1 MRGSRVFGAAA
12 LLVGIAAGAYWY
24 LRPAPSEV
32 SLRLEAL
39 EAADVVA
46 TVTATGT
53 LGAVTTV
60 EVGTQVSGAISELL
74 VDFNDQVEVGQLLA
88 RLDTSLLQSDVASAR
103 AAWQVA
109 SAERDQAALALV
121 RARALFGGGNLAE
134 EELEVARMDDAVADA
149 RLRSANVS
157 LERSTRNLSFATIRS
172 PIAGTVLRRDVEVGQ
187 TVNAGMSAPTLFLLA
202 GDLSR
207 LQIMA
212 SVDEADVGRV
222 SAESGVEF
230 TVAAYGEAKFTG
242 AVRQVR
248 LQSVVAEN
256 IVTYPVVIDVEN
268 ADGRLRPG
276 MTATVSFIVEH
287 AEGALCAPNAA
298 LRFTPEPAQIGAA
311 PVSEGGAEAKAEKG
325 GKGGRGG
332 RGGRRAASKARTLWT
347 PQEDGL
353 LRGLTV
359 KTGITNGACT
369 VVEGEGVT
377 EGMTIVTGLERAA
390 EAGKSGSPLAG
401 GSAQPRRPG
410 GI

>member
-1 MRGSRVFGAAA
+1 
-12 LLVGIAAGAYWY
+12 
-24 LRPAPSEV
+24 
-32 SLRLEAL
+32 
-39 EAADVVA
+39 
-46 TVTATGT
+46 
-53 LGAVTTV
+53 
-60 EVGTQVSGAISELL
+60 
-74 VDFNDQVEVGQLLA
+74 
-88 RLDTSLLQSDVASAR
+88 
-103 AAWQVA
+103 
-109 SAERDQAALALV
+109 
-121 RARALFGGGNLAE
+121 
-134 EELEVARMDDAVADA
+134 
-149 RLRSANVS
+149 
-157 LERSTRNLSFATIRS
+157 
-172 PIAGTVLRRDVEVGQ
+172 
-187 TVNAGMSAPTLFLLA
+187 
-202 GDLSR
+202 
-207 LQIMA
+207 
-212 SVDEADVGRV
+212 
-222 SAESGVEF
+222 
-230 TVAAYGEAKFTG
+230 
-242 AVRQVR
+242 
-248 LQSVVAEN
+248 
-256 IVTYPVVIDVEN
+256 
-268 ADGRLRPG
+268 
-276 MTATVSFIVEH
+276 VSFIVEH